1 MGGGGGGG
9 GGFNSL
15 RTQNSISSTKHI
27 LNLLVKTFKIC
38 GGGAKIRR
46 ASAPL
51 EMGGG
56 GGGG

>member
-1 MGGGGGGG
+1 MGGGGGG

-56 GGGG
+56 G